1 MMKEIVEQLKM
12 NHQTITFAESL
23 TCGLAAATLG
33 DVPSASQ
40 VFQGSFV
47 TYSAAFK
54 EKIGVPPHIIMRY
67 GVVSE
72 ACAKAMAIAAK
83 QASQS
88 DYALSF
94 TGVAGPDTLEGHPAG
109 TVWIGL
115 ASPTGVE
122 AREYHF
128 SGTRSAIRQASV
140 DAGFL
145 WLKQSLNS

>member
-1 MMKEIVEQLKM
+1 MNIVEVLKEKGA
-12 NHQTITFAESL
+12 TITFAESL

-33 DVPSASQ
+33 KYRGASH

-54 EKIGVPPHIIMRY
+54 EKIGVPAEVIDQH

-72 ACAKAMAIAAK
+72 ACAKAMAKSAK
-83 QASQS
+83 EQANS

-94 TGVAGPDTLEGHPAG
+94 TGVAGPDTLEGNPAG

-115 ASPTGVE
+115 ASPKGLE
-122 AREYHF
+122 AKCYHF
-128 SGTRSAIRQASV
+128 SGDREAIREASV
-140 DAGFL
+140 QAGL
-145 WLKQSLNS
+145 DWLMTSLNS